1 MFLRNL
7 VNDKGTSENA
17 LDHFNIALMERL
29 GDQVRKSQMINT
41 SDQSDKDV
49 SLETVVKS
57 IKMDLI

>member
-7 VNDKGTSENA
+7 VNDKGTSEHA

-41 SDQSDKDV
+41 SDKSDKDV